1 MGGAEAEDW
10 GRSRGLGKGFDGKGF
25 DGKGFKPREE
35 GTRVMKE

>member
-25 DGKGFKPREE
+25 KPREE